1 MPSFETLLVFTLAAL
16 MLNISPGPSNFYV
29 LSRSVSQGTGA
40 GVLAAF
46 GLGLGSLVHVA
57 AAALGISIIFQASA
71 TAYTVFKLLGAAYL
85 IWLGIQTF
93 REGPLKPMEPMKSA
107 YRTNGRILRESALVE
122 ALNPKTALF
131 FLAFLPQ
138 FVDVTAGPVAPQM
151 ILLGMIVT
159 VTAFPCDAFVAVA
172 SGSLAARLRDSALAR
187 RLLNWLS
194 GGLLVGL
201 GITVALSRRST

>member
-1 MPSFETLLVFTLAAL
+1 MPNAETLLVFTLAAL
-16 MLNISPGPSNFYV
+16 VLNISPGPSNFYV

-40 GVLAAF
+40 GLVAAF

-57 AAALGISIIFQASA
+57 AAAVGISVIFQASA

-85 IWLGIQTF
+85 VWLGIMTL
-93 REGPLKPMEPMKSA
+93 RAGPLQPMDPVMPARRSQ
-107 YRTNGRILRESALVE
+107 GRILRESALVE

-138 FVDVTAGPVAPQM
+138 FVDVTAGPIAPQM
-151 ILLGMIVT
+151 LLLGMIVT
-159 VTAFPCDAFVAVA
+159 ITALPCDAFVAVA
-172 SGSLAARLRDSALAR
+172 SGSLAARLRDSELAR
-187 RLLNWLS
+187 RLLNWMS